1 MNSDS
6 EDVESNDE
14 QPLEP
19 RAMPEQKQPSSD
31 PEESDTQPED
41 EDDLNEDNDGLQGL
55 NASQIES
62 TLQQEVRS
70 H

>member
-19 RAMPEQKQPSSD
+19 VPEKKQPSSD

-41 EDDLNEDNDGLQGL
+41 EDNLNEDNDGLQGL